1 MELTYRLEI
10 RGPLPRA
17 AQEEL
22 GRRFGDVKVQSE
34 ETWTVV
40 SGLTV
45 DQAALRAVLSL
56 LWDLGSEVRLVEAIP
71 LPASGEEGSR
81 IMTSEHPKGRPAS
94 GRAAICWMVGLAAL
108 GALLL
113 VGIASVLGMAPTAPT
128 GPDAPAGTFSA
139 ARAMTHISAI
149 ADDPRPV
156 GSAQHREAKAYL
168 LDQLESLGWRTE
180 VQQSIGMFDYG
191 VDGTQPIAAV
201 GNLIA
206 TKPGT
211 ASTGTVLLTAH
222 YDTVAGSPGA
232 GDDGIGVGVLLETAR
247 ALSAAAPR
255 NTVMIL
261 LTDAEEVGLLGA
273 EAFVRE
279 RAKQLGTT
287 VVLNHEARGAGGGP
301 MTFRMS
307 SPNSELIEVLA
318 GAPGV
323 FADSS
328 SEATFEALPNDS
340 DFRPFEQGGLYG
352 YDTAIMADGAYYH
365 SPIDDPA
372 HLSAASLQQMG
383 GTTLAMTRELAGMD
397 LAAIGRGGEEIVT
410 ALPWGLLWYPQS
422 LEIPL
427 AIGVLV
433 LAAVLVWV
441 LRRRGALTLPRVA
454 LSAIAS
460 VIVLVVAGAAS
471 YAVWRLALL
480 IDPAQASVVV
490 GEPYRP
496 LLYRLA
502 MLLAGLAAVVSLF
515 ALLRRRLGAV
525 GLAVGM
531 LVVLALTG
539 VLLAFTLPGVSGA
552 VVQPTLVVA
561 AGAVVAVLL
570 PERRTVLRAGVYL
583 LALAVTA
590 ILLGPAVWIGF
601 DLGLSAGPLS
611 AVLLAV
617 FVMLAL
623 PLVEVAWPPPAEVVP
638 RRRMRMAA
646 VPMLVV
652 ILTVALTAAGL
663 VANREGATEAR
674 QENVVYSL
682 DADTKQAQW
691 ASGAVPTSEWDRS
704 LLSEPAVPLE
714 DAFPW
719 SAGTAL
725 WHGPAPVAD
734 LAPPAVTVLSD
745 VTRGG
750 TRELALR
757 LSSGRDASTLGM
769 WVDAGSATVRSATVA
784 GRDVPTDRA
793 EGKWA
798 FGFRFHGAPA
808 AGVEVRLELDQHA
821 DGVAVRV
828 ADSTHDLG
836 VVPGFTPPP
845 GRVLVTP
852 EVVVTRALTL

>member
-1 MELTYRLEI
+1 M
-10 RGPLPRA
+10 A
-17 AQEEL
+17 
-22 GRRFGDVKVQSE
+22 
-34 ETWTVV
+34 
-40 SGLTV
+40 
-45 DQAALRAVLSL
+45 
-56 LWDLGSEVRLVEAIP
+56 
-71 LPASGEEGSR
+71 
-81 IMTSEHPKGRPAS
+81 
-94 GRAAICWMVGLAAL
+94 GLA
-108 GALLL
+108 ALLL
-113 VGIASVLGMAPTAPT
+113 VGIASVRAMAPTAPT
-128 GPDAPAGTFSA
+128 SPDASAETFSA

-156 GSAQHREAKAYL
+156 GSAQHGEARAYL
-168 LDQLESLGWRTE
+168 VDQLESLGWRTE
-180 VQQSIGMFDYG
+180 VQESIGMFDFG

-201 GNLIA
+201 GNVIA

-222 YDTVAGSPGA
+222 YDTVAGAPGA

-247 ALSAAAPR
+247 ALSTAAAPQ

-279 RAKQLGTT
+279 RAKELGTT

-352 YDTAIMADGAYYH
+352 YDTAIMADSAYYH

-383 GTTLAMTRELAGMD
+383 DTTLAMTRELADMD

-441 LRRRGALTLPRVA
+441 LRRRGALMLPRVA
-454 LSAIAS
+454 LSAVAS
-460 VIVLVVAGAAS
+460 VVVLVVAGAAS

-480 IDPAQASVVV
+480 IDPAQVSVVV

-496 LLYRLA
+496 VLYRLA
-502 MLLAGLAAVVSLF
+502 MLLAGLAVVLSFF
-515 ALLRRRLGAV
+515 ALLRRRLRAV

-531 LVVLALTG
+531 LVMLALAG

-570 PERRTVLRAGVYL
+570 PERRTLARAGVYL
-583 LALAVTA
+583 LALAVAA

-601 DLGLSAGPLS
+601 DIGLNAGPLS
-611 AVLLAV
+611 AVLFAM
-617 FVMLAL
+617 FVTLAL
-623 PLVEVAWPPPAEVVP
+623 PLIEAAWPLPTVTMP
-638 RRRMRMAA
+638 RRKLRMAA
-646 VPMLVV
+646 VPVLLVV
-652 ILTVALTAAGL
+652 LTAALTAASL
-663 VANREGATEAR
+663 VVNREGATDAR
-674 QENVVYSL
+674 QENVVYSV

-691 ASGAVPTSEWDRS
+691 ASGAAPTSDWSRS

-714 DAFPW
+714 AAFPW
-719 SAGTAL
+719 SAGAEL

-734 LAPPAVTVLSD
+734 LAAPAVTVLRD

-750 TRELALR
+750 ARELTLQLA
-757 LSSGRDASTLGM
+757 SGRDASMVGL

-793 EGKWA
+793 QGKWA
-798 FGFRFHGAPA
+798 FGFRFYGAPA
-808 AGVEVRLELDQHA
+808 EGVEVRLVLDEHA
-821 DGVAVRV
+821 DGVTVRV

-836 VVPGFTPPP
+836 VVPGFIPPP
-845 GRVLVTP
+845 QGRVLVTP
-852 EVVVTRALTL
+852 EAVVTRVITL

>member
-1 MELTYRLEI
+1 MR
-10 RGPLPRA
+10 
-17 AQEEL
+17 
-22 GRRFGDVKVQSE
+22 K
-34 ETWTVV
+34 
-40 SGLTV
+40 
-45 DQAALRAVLSL
+45 
-56 LWDLGSEVRLVEAIP
+56 
-71 LPASGEEGSR
+71 ASFWVA
-81 IMTSEHPKGRPAS
+81 TA
-94 GRAAICWMVGLAAL
+94 GLAAL
-108 GALLL
+108 LF
-113 VGIASVLGMAPTAPT
+113 VGIASVLGMAPTAPS
-128 GPDAPAGTFSA
+128 GPDVSAGAFSA
-139 ARAMTHISAI
+139 ARAKTHISAI

-156 GSAQHREAKAYL
+156 GSPQHAEARAYL
-168 LDQLESLGWRTE
+168 LDELGSLGWRTE
-180 VQQSIGMFDYG
+180 VQESIGTFDFG
-191 VDGTQPIAAV
+191 VDGTQSIAAV
-201 GNLIA
+201 ANVIA
-206 TKPGT
+206 TRPGT
-211 ASTGTVLLTAH
+211 ASTGTVVLAAH
-222 YDTVAGSPGA
+222 YDTVVGSPGA

-247 ALSAAAPR
+247 ALSTAAAPR

-279 RAKQLGTT
+279 RARELGTT

-340 DFRPFEQGGLYG
+340 DFTPFEQGGLYG
-352 YDTAIMADGAYYH
+352 YDTAILADGAYYH

-383 GTTLAMTRELAGMD
+383 DTTLAMTRELAGMD

-441 LRRRGALTLPRVA
+441 LRRRGALTLPRLA
-454 LSAIAS
+454 LSAVAS
-460 VIVLVVAGAAS
+460 VVVLVVAGVAS

-502 MLLAGLAAVVSLF
+502 MLVAGLAAVLSLF
-515 ALLRRRLGAV
+515 ALVRRRLGAV

-531 LVVLALTG
+531 LVVLALAG

-570 PERRTVLRAGVYL
+570 PERRTGVRSGVYL
-583 LALAVTA
+583 LALAVA
-590 ILLGPAVWIGF
+590 AVMLGPAVWLGF
-601 DLGLSAGPLS
+601 DVGLSAGPLS
-611 AVLLAV
+611 AVLLAM
-617 FVMLAL
+617 FVTLAL
-623 PLVEVAWPPPAEVVP
+623 PLIEVAWPLPADTVP
-638 RRRMRMAA
+638 RRRMRIA
-646 VPMLVV
+646 VVPTLVV
-652 ILTVALTAAGL
+652 ILTAALTAAGL
-663 VANREGATEAR
+663 AANREGATDVR
-674 QENVVYSL
+674 QENVVYSV
-682 DADTKQAQW
+682 DADTKEAQW
-691 ASGAVPTSEWDRS
+691 ASGAVPTSEWSRS

-714 DAFPW
+714 EAFPW
-719 SAGTAL
+719 SAGAAL
-725 WHGPAPVAD
+725 WHGPAPVAEQS
-734 LAPPAVTVLSD
+734 PPAVTVLRD
-745 VTRGG
+745 VSRGG
-750 TRELALR
+750 TRELTLR
-757 LSSGRDASTLGM
+757 LSSRRAASTLGL
-769 WVDAGSATVRSATVA
+769 WVDAGSATVRSASVA
-784 GRDVPTDRA
+784 GRDVPTDSSQ
-793 EGKWA
+793 GKWA
-798 FGFRFHGAPA
+798 FGFRFYGAPED
-808 AGVEVRLELDQHA
+808 GVEVQLALDQQA
-821 DGVAVRV
+821 NGVTVRV

-836 VVPGFTPPP
+836 VVPGFAPPQ

-852 EVVVTRALTL
+852 EVVVTRTLTL

>member
-1 MELTYRLEI
+1 MR
-10 RGPLPRA
+10 
-17 AQEEL
+17 
-22 GRRFGDVKVQSE
+22 K
-34 ETWTVV
+34 
-40 SGLTV
+40 
-45 DQAALRAVLSL
+45 
-56 LWDLGSEVRLVEAIP
+56 
-71 LPASGEEGSR
+71 ASFWVA
-81 IMTSEHPKGRPAS
+81 TA
-94 GRAAICWMVGLAAL
+94 GLA
-108 GALLL
+108 ALLL
-113 VGIASVLGMAPTAPT
+113 VGIASVLGMAPTAPS
-128 GPDAPAGTFSA
+128 GPDVPPGAFSA
-139 ARAMTHISAI
+139 ARAKTHISAI

-156 GSAQHREAKAYL
+156 GSPQHDEARAYL
-168 LDQLESLGWRTE
+168 LDELGSLGWRTE
-180 VQQSIGMFDYG
+180 VQESIGMFDFG
-191 VDGTQPIAAV
+191 VDGTQSIAAV
-201 GNLIA
+201 ANVIA
-206 TKPGT
+206 TRPGT
-211 ASTGTVLLTAH
+211 ASTGTVVLAAH

-247 ALSAAAPR
+247 ALSTAAAPR

-340 DFRPFEQGGLYG
+340 DFTPFERGGFYG
-352 YDTAIMADGAYYH
+352 YDTAILADGAYYH

-383 GTTLAMTRELAGMD
+383 DTTLALTRELAGMD

-454 LSAIAS
+454 LSAVAS
-460 VIVLVVAGAAS
+460 VVVLVIAGVAS
-471 YAVWRLALL
+471 YGVWRLALL

-490 GEPYRP
+490 VEPYRP

-502 MLLAGLAAVVSLF
+502 MLLAGLAAVLSLS
-515 ALLRRRLGAV
+515 ALVRRRLGAV

-531 LVVLALTG
+531 LVVLALAG
-539 VLLAFTLPGVSGA
+539 VLLAFSLPGVSGA

-570 PERRTVLRAGVYL
+570 PERRTGVRSGVYL
-583 LALAVTA
+583 LALAVAA
-590 ILLGPAVWIGF
+590 ILLGPAVWLGF
-601 DLGLSAGPLS
+601 DVGLSAGPLS
-611 AVLLAV
+611 AVLLAM
-617 FVMLAL
+617 FVTLAL
-623 PLVEVAWPPPAEVVP
+623 PLIEVAWPLPADTVP
-638 RRRMRMAA
+638 RRRMRTAA
-646 VPMLVV
+646 VPTLVV
-652 ILTVALTAAGL
+652 ILTAALTAAGL
-663 VANREGATEAR
+663 VANREGATDAR

-682 DADTKQAQW
+682 DADTKEAQW
-691 ASGAVPTSEWDRS
+691 ASGAVPTSEWSRS

-714 DAFPW
+714 EAFPW

-725 WHGPAPVAD
+725 WHGPAPAAD
-734 LAPPAVTVLSD
+734 LPPPAVTVLSD

-793 EGKWA
+793 QGKWA

-808 AGVEVRLELDQHA
+808 AGVEVRLQLDQHA
-821 DGVAVRV
+821 DGVAVRI

-852 EVVVTRALTL
+852 EVVVTRTLTL

>member
-1 MELTYRLEI
+1 M
-10 RGPLPRA
+10 A
-17 AQEEL
+17 
-22 GRRFGDVKVQSE
+22 
-34 ETWTVV
+34 
-40 SGLTV
+40 
-45 DQAALRAVLSL
+45 
-56 LWDLGSEVRLVEAIP
+56 
-71 LPASGEEGSR
+71 
-81 IMTSEHPKGRPAS
+81 
-94 GRAAICWMVGLAAL
+94 GLAAL
-108 GALLL
+108 LF
-113 VGIASVLGMAPTAPT
+113 VGIASVLAMAPTAPA
-128 GPDAPAGTFSA
+128 GSDAPAEAFSA
-139 ARAMTHISAI
+139 ARAMTQISAV

-156 GSAQHREAKAYL
+156 GSAQHGEARTYL
-168 LDQLESLGWRTE
+168 VDQLGLLGWRIE
-180 VQQSIGMFDYG
+180 VQESIGMFDFG

-201 GNLIA
+201 GNVIA

-211 ASTGTVLLTAH
+211 AATGTVLLSAH

-232 GDDGIGVGVLLETAR
+232 ADDGIGVGVLLETAR
-247 ALSAAAPR
+247 ALSTAAAPR

-279 RAKQLGTT
+279 RVTGLGTT

-307 SPNSELIEVLA
+307 SPNSELIEALA

-340 DFRPFEQGGLYG
+340 DFTPFEQGGLYG

-365 SPIDDPA
+365 SPLDDLA

-383 GTTLAMTRELAGMD
+383 DATLALTRELAGID

-422 LEIPL
+422 LEMPL
-427 AIGVLV
+427 AIAGLV
-433 LAAVLVWV
+433 LTTVLVWV
-441 LRRRGALTLPRVA
+441 LRRRGAVTLPRLAV
-454 LSAIAS
+454 SAVAS
-460 VIVLVVAGAAS
+460 VVVLVVAGAAS

-480 IDPAQASVVV
+480 IDPAQVSAVV

-496 LLYRLA
+496 VLYRFA
-502 MLLAGLAAVVSLF
+502 MLLAGLAAVLSLF
-515 ALLRRRLGAV
+515 ALVRRRLGGV

-531 LVVLALTG
+531 LVVLALAG

-570 PERRTVLRAGVYL
+570 PERRTLARAGVYL
-583 LALAVTA
+583 LALAVAA
-590 ILLGPAVWIGF
+590 IMLGPAVWIGF
-601 DLGLSAGPLS
+601 DIGLNAGPLS
-611 AVLLAV
+611 AVLFAM
-617 FVMLAL
+617 FVTLAL
-623 PLVEVAWPPPAEVVP
+623 PVIEAAWPLPDGTVP
-638 RRRMRMAA
+638 RRRVRIAA
-646 VPMLVV
+646 VPTLVV
-652 ILTVALTAAGL
+652 VLTAALTSAGL
-663 VANREGATEAR
+663 VANREGGTDAR
-674 QENVVYSL
+674 QENVVYTV

-691 ASGAVPTSEWDRS
+691 ASGAAPASDWSRS
-704 LLSEPAVPLE
+704 LLSEPAGPLE
-714 DAFPW
+714 EAFPW
-719 SAGTAL
+719 SAGAEL

-734 LAPPAVTVLSD
+734 LPPPAVTVLSD

-750 TRELALR
+750 ARELTLR
-757 LSSGRDASTLGM
+757 LASGRDASTLGL
-769 WVDAGSATVRSATVA
+769 WVDAGSAAVRSATVT

-793 EGKWA
+793 QGKWA

-808 AGVEVRLELDQHA
+808 EGVEVRLVLDQA
-821 DGVAVRV
+821 DGVMVRV

-845 GRVLVTP
+845 QGRVLVTP
-852 EVVVTRALTL
+852 EVVVTRVLTL

>member
-1 MELTYRLEI
+1 MRS
-10 RGPLPRA
+10 PLRRRPRS
-17 AQEEL
+17 
-22 GRRFGDVKVQSE
+22 F
-34 ETWTVV
+34 WV
-40 SGLTV
+40 SV
-45 DQAALRAVLSL
+45 A
-56 LWDLGSEVRLVEAIP
+56 
-71 LPASGEEGSR
+71 
-81 IMTSEHPKGRPAS
+81 
-94 GRAAICWMVGLAAL
+94 GLA
-108 GALLL
+108 ALLL
-113 VGIASVLGMAPTAPT
+113 VGIAAVLGMAPTAPT
-128 GPDAPAGTFSA
+128 GRDAPLEAFSA
-139 ARAMTHISAI
+139 ARAMTQISAI

-156 GSAQHREAKAYL
+156 GSPQHDEARAYL
-168 LDQLESLGWRTE
+168 LDELGSLGWRTE
-180 VQQSIGMFDYG
+180 VQESIGMFDFG
-191 VDGTQPIAAV
+191 VDGTQSIAAV
-201 GNLIA
+201 ANVIA
-206 TKPGT
+206 TRPGT

-222 YDTVAGSPGA
+222 YDTVAGAPGA
-232 GDDGIGVGVLLETAR
+232 GDDGIGVGVLLESAR
-247 ALSAAAPR
+247 ALSTAAPR

-279 RAKQLGTT
+279 RVKQLGTT

-340 DFRPFEQGGLYG
+340 DFTPFEQGGLYG
-352 YDTAIMADGAYYH
+352 YDTAIMADSAYYH

-383 GTTLAMTRELAGMD
+383 DTTLAMTRELADMD

-433 LAAVLVWV
+433 LTIALVWV
-441 LRRRGALTLPRVA
+441 LRRQGSLTLPRVA
-454 LSAIAS
+454 LSAVAS
-460 VIVLVVAGAAS
+460 VVALVVAGAAG

-480 IDPAQASVVV
+480 IDPGQASAVV

-496 LLYRLA
+496 VLYRVA
-502 MLLAGLAAVVSLF
+502 MLLAGLAAVLSVF
-515 ALLRRRLGAV
+515 ALVRRWLGAV
-525 GLAVGM
+525 GLAVGV
-531 LVVLALTG
+531 LVLLALAG
-539 VLLAFTLPGVSGA
+539 VVLAFTLPGVSGA
-552 VVQPTLVVA
+552 VVQPTMVVA
-561 AGAVVAVLL
+561 AGGVLAVLL
-570 PERRTVLRAGVYL
+570 PERRTGLRAGVYL

-601 DLGLSAGPLS
+601 DLGLNAGAVS
-611 AVLLAV
+611 AVLFAM
-617 FVMLAL
+617 FVTLAL
-623 PLVEVAWPPPAEVVP
+623 PLIEVAWPLPAATTP
-638 RRRMRMAA
+638 RRNLRMAA
-646 VPMLVV
+646 VPVLLVV
-652 ILTVALTAAGL
+652 LTGALTAAGL
-663 VANREGATEAR
+663 LVNREGATDAR

-691 ASGAVPTSEWDRS
+691 ASGIAPTSEWDRS

-719 SAGTAL
+719 SAGAAL
-725 WHGPAPVAD
+725 WHGPAPAAD
-734 LAPPAVTVLSD
+734 LAPPGLTVLRD
-745 VTRGG
+745 VTRDG
-750 TRELALR
+750 TRELTLR
-757 LSSGRDASTLGM
+757 LSSRRGASTIGL
-769 WVDAGSATVRSATVA
+769 WVDTGSATVRSASVA
-784 GRDVPTDRA
+784 GRDVSTDRSK
-793 EGKWA
+793 GKWA
-798 FGFRFHGAPA
+798 FGFRFFGAPA
-808 AGVEVRLELDQHA
+808 DGVEVRLELDQHA
-821 DGVAVRV
+821 NDVTVRV

-852 EVVVTRALTL
+852 EVVATRTFTV

>member
-1 MELTYRLEI
+1 
-10 RGPLPRA
+10 
-17 AQEEL
+17 
-22 GRRFGDVKVQSE
+22 
-34 ETWTVV
+34 
-40 SGLTV
+40 
-45 DQAALRAVLSL
+45 
-56 LWDLGSEVRLVEAIP
+56 
-71 LPASGEEGSR
+71 
-81 IMTSEHPKGRPAS
+81 
-94 GRAAICWMVGLAAL
+94 
-108 GALLL
+108 
-113 VGIASVLGMAPTAPT
+113 
-128 GPDAPAGTFSA
+128 
-139 ARAMTHISAI
+139 
-149 ADDPRPV
+149 
-156 GSAQHREAKAYL
+156 
-168 LDQLESLGWRTE
+168 
-180 VQQSIGMFDYG
+180 
-191 VDGTQPIAAV
+191 
-201 GNLIA
+201 
-206 TKPGT
+206 
-211 ASTGTVLLTAH
+211 
-222 YDTVAGSPGA
+222 
-232 GDDGIGVGVLLETAR
+232 
-247 ALSAAAPR
+247 
-255 NTVMIL
+255 
-261 LTDAEEVGLLGA
+261 
-273 EAFVRE
+273 
-279 RAKQLGTT
+279 
-287 VVLNHEARGAGGGP
+287 
-301 MTFRMS
+301 
-307 SPNSELIEVLA
+307 
-318 GAPGV
+318 
-323 FADSS
+323 
-328 SEATFEALPNDS
+328 
-340 DFRPFEQGGLYG
+340 
-352 YDTAIMADGAYYH
+352 
-365 SPIDDPA
+365 
-372 HLSAASLQQMG
+372 
-383 GTTLAMTRELAGMD
+383 
-397 LAAIGRGGEEIVT
+397 
-410 ALPWGLLWYPQS
+410 
-422 LEIPL
+422 
-427 AIGVLV
+427 
-433 LAAVLVWV
+433 
-441 LRRRGALTLPRVA
+441 
-454 LSAIAS
+454 
-460 VIVLVVAGAAS
+460 VLVVAGIAS

-502 MLLAGLAAVVSLF
+502 MLLAGLAAVLALF

-552 VVQPTLVVA
+552 VVQPTFVVA
-561 AGAVVAVLL
+561 AGAIVAVLL
-570 PERRTVLRAGVYL
+570 PERRTGLRSGVYL

-601 DLGLSAGPLS
+601 DLGLSAGSLS
-611 AVLLAV
+611 AVLLAM

-623 PLVEVAWPPPAEVVP
+623 PLIEVAWPPPAEAVR

-663 VANREGATEAR
+663 VANREGATDAR

-691 ASGAVPTSEWDRS
+691 ASGAVPTSEWDQS

-719 SAGTAL
+719 SAGRAL
-725 WHGPAPVAD
+725 WHGPAPAAD
-734 LAPPAVTVLSD
+734 LLPPAVTVLSD

-793 EGKWA
+793 QGKWA

-808 AGVEVRLELDQHA
+808 AGVEVRLQLDQHA

-852 EVVVTRALTL
+852 EVVVTRTLTLLSCGALTPRPAAKPNPVTARRKRPTVMRRARRPDYGIYLRS